1 MYFVFTLLC
10 IFVFVYIINC
20 CGHQL
25 LCSLAIPCPPT
36 STFWT
41 MRLVRGTIADDGL
54 LGESVGCFC
63 ISCICVF
70 LYLYICIGIVW
81 QSSLMYPSLYID
93 TIWTCVTGS
102 ISLCAVNWHELLD
115 MNDKNGLPMPASEII
130 ALLAKCKKRSILLTF
145 TVQLPKSQGP
155 SVVRP
160 SHYREGSNQ

>member
-1 MYFVFTLLC
+1 MYLYLVLIMFVLCIYFTLYLC
-10 IFVFVYIINC
+10 ICVH
-20 CGHQL
+20 HQL
-25 LCSLAIPCPPT
+25 LWSPTSLFLGHLNPCPPT

-115 MNDKNGLPMPASEII
+115 MNDKNSLPMPASKMPNARKEAYYYHLQFSTLNHQAQ
-130 ALLAKCKKRSILLTF
+130 AL
-145 TVQLPKSQGP
+145 
-155 SVVRP
+155 
-160 SHYREGSNQ
+160 